1 MYKTDVNET
10 DFRSIFYR
18 HLPYKPYCMDE
29 IPGYMYVRPKEKALQ
44 KPYIQVNPPC
54 MVAFLVF
61 DIDKKDAFFSWS
73 DANLPQP
80 NWISKNK
87 ENGHAHIGYMLSTPV
102 CTTNNARQKIVRY
115 LARIQHAYTH
125 KLGADKGYVGL
136 IAKNPLHSEWDNH
149 ILNTK
154 AYELN
159 YLADF
164 VDLEPL
170 PTKPTE
176 VSGLG
181 RNCTLF
187 DLVRHWAY
195 RAIKDLSDLTYDE
208 WEAEVLS
215 RASNVNTGFSAPL
228 DYKEVGCTARSI
240 AKWVWRNHG
249 STEFLA
255 IFSAKQAARGK
266 KGALV
271 ANANGA
277 NQKGGKARS
286 KQYYDMRQEALKMQ
300 IIGKSI
306 KEISTLLNV
315 HRNTVSNWLKDYQKS
330 N

>member
-1 MYKTDVNET
+1 MQHNNVNKS
-10 DFRSIFYR
+10 DFRSIFYQN
-18 HLPYKPYCMDE
+18 LPHKPYCMDE
-29 IPGYMYVRPKEKALQ
+29 IPGYMHIRPKEKALQ
-44 KPYIQVNPPC
+44 KPYIQINPPC
-54 MVAFLVF
+54 LVAHLVF
-61 DIDKKDAFFSWS
+61 DIDKEDAFFAWF

-87 ENGHAHIGYMLSTPV
+87 ENGHVHIGYMLSTPV

-187 DLVRHWAY
+187 DIVRHWAY

-249 STEFLA
+249 SAEFQQA
-255 IFSAKQAARGK
+255 FSEKQAKRGK

-271 ANANGA
+271 ANANAA

-286 KQYYDMRQEALKMQ
+286 AQYSDMRKEALKMH

-306 KEISTLLNV
+306 KEISNLLSV

>member
-1 MYKTDVNET
+1 
-10 DFRSIFYR
+10 
-18 HLPYKPYCMDE
+18 MDE
-29 IPGYMYVRPKEKALQ
+29 IPGYMHIRPKEKALQ
-44 KPYIQVNPPC
+44 KPYIQINPPC
-54 MVAFLVF
+54 LVAHLVF
-61 DIDKKDAFFSWS
+61 DIDKEDAFFAWF

-87 ENGHAHIGYMLSTPV
+87 ENGHAHIGYMLSTAV

-149 ILNTK
+149 IL
-154 AYELN
+154 AEQPYELG

-187 DLVRHWAY
+187 DIVRHWAY

-228 DYKEVGCTARSI
+228 DYKEVKATAKSI

-249 STEFLA
+249 SAEFQQA
-255 IFSAKQAARGK
+255 FSEKQAARGR
-266 KGALV
+266 KGGKAS
-271 ANANGA
+271 NSS
-277 NQKGGKARS
+277 KGGKARS
-286 KQYYDMRQEALKMQ
+286 EQYNDLRAEALKLHVTGINNTQ
-300 IIGKSI
+300 IAKQ
-306 KEISTLLNV
+306 LNV
-315 HRNTVSNWLKDYQKS
+315 SRMTINRWLKS
-330 N
+330 AIRV

>member
-1 MYKTDVNET
+1 
-10 DFRSIFYR
+10 
-18 HLPYKPYCMDE
+18 MDE
-29 IPGYMYVRPKEKALQ
+29 IPGYMHIRPKEKALQ
-44 KPYIQVNPPC
+44 KPYIQINPPC
-54 MVAFLVF
+54 LVAHLVF
-61 DIDKKDAFFSWS
+61 DIDKEDAFFAWS
-73 DANLPQP
+73 DADLPQP

-115 LARIQHAYTH
+115 LARIQHAYTD

-136 IAKNPLHSEWDNH
+136 IAKNPLHNEWDNH
-149 ILNTK
+149 ILSTK

-195 RAIKDLSDLTYDE
+195 RAIKDLSDVTYDE

-215 RASNVNTGFSAPL
+215 RASNANTGFSAPL
-228 DYKEVGCTARSI
+228 DHKEVGCTARSI

-249 STEFLA
+249 SAEFQA
-255 IFSAKQAARGK
+255 IFSEKQA
-266 KGALV
+266 
-271 ANANGA
+271 
-277 NQKGGKARS
+277 QKGRNGGLQSDSSHGGRARS
-286 KQYYDMRQEALKMQ
+286 AKYADLRQEALKLHLMGLKVTQ
-300 IIGKSI
+300 ISRVLNISRPSVYAYLKSV
-306 KEISTLLNV
+306 KV
-315 HRNTVSNWLKDYQKS
+315 QA
-330 N
+330 

>member
-1 MYKTDVNET
+1 
-10 DFRSIFYR
+10 
-18 HLPYKPYCMDE
+18 MDE
-29 IPGYMYVRPKEKALQ
+29 IPGYMHIRPKEKALQ
-44 KPYIQVNPPC
+44 KPYIQINPPC
-54 MVAFLVF
+54 LVAHLVF
-61 DIDKKDAFFSWS
+61 DIDKEDAFFAWF

-87 ENGHAHIGYMLSTPV
+87 ENGHVHIGYMLSTPV

-187 DLVRHWAY
+187 DIVRHWAY

-249 STEFLA
+249 SAEFQQA
-255 IFSAKQAARGK
+255 FSEKQSQRAKIGVSAGNVS
-266 KGALV
+266 L
-271 ANANGA
+271 
-277 NQKGGKARS
+277 GGKARS
-286 KQYYDMRQEALKMQ
+286 AQYSDMRHQALKLH
-300 IIGKSI
+300 IHGKSI
-306 KEISTLLNV
+306 KEISNLLSV

>member
-1 MYKTDVNET
+1 
-10 DFRSIFYR
+10 
-18 HLPYKPYCMDE
+18 MDE
-29 IPGYMYVRPKEKALQ
+29 IPGYMHIRPKEKALQ
-44 KPYIQVNPPC
+44 KPYIQINPPC
-54 MVAFLVF
+54 LVAHLVF
-61 DIDKKDAFFSWS
+61 DIDKEDAFFAWF

-87 ENGHAHIGYMLSTPV
+87 ENGHVHIGYMLSTPV

-187 DLVRHWAY
+187 DIVRHWAY

-249 STEFLA
+249 SAEFQQA
-255 IFSAKQAARGK
+255 FSEKQSQRAKIGVS
-266 KGALV
+266 KGNVSL
-271 ANANGA
+271 
-277 NQKGGKARS
+277 GGKARS
-286 KQYYDMRQEALKMQ
+286 AQYSDMRHQALKLHIQ
-300 IIGKSI
+300 GKSI
-306 KEISTLLNV
+306 KEISNLLSV
-315 HRNTVSNWLKDYQKS
+315 HRNTVSSWLKDYQKS

>member
-1 MYKTDVNET
+1 MQHNNVNKS
-10 DFRSIFYR
+10 DFRSIFYQN
-18 HLPYKPYCMDE
+18 LPHKPYCMDE
-29 IPGYMYVRPKEKALQ
+29 IPGYMHIRPKEKALQ
-44 KPYIQVNPPC
+44 KPYIQINPPC
-54 MVAFLVF
+54 LVAHLVF
-61 DIDKKDAFFSWS
+61 DIDKEDAFFAWF

-87 ENGHAHIGYMLSTPV
+87 ENGHVHIGYMLSTPV

-187 DLVRHWAY
+187 DIVRHWAY

-249 STEFLA
+249 SAEFQQA
-255 IFSAKQAARGK
+255 FSEKQSQRAKIGVS
-266 KGALV
+266 KGNVSL
-271 ANANGA
+271 
-277 NQKGGKARS
+277 GGKARS
-286 KQYYDMRQEALKMQ
+286 AQYSDMRHQALKLH
-300 IIGKSI
+300 IHGKSI
-306 KEISTLLNV
+306 KEISNLLSV